1 MRIIAGSRRG
11 MKLQAPPG
19 NAVRPTS
26 DMLRG
31 AVMSMLGGFLS
42 GERVLDVCA
51 GTGAVALE
59 WLSRGAGS
67 AVAIENDPVALE
79 VLRANAKH
87 VRLDSQLTIVVGDAV
102 QQLAK
107 LAAEG
112 RRFELVYVDPPYDAD
127 LYEAILGALP
137 AVLAA
142 GAQVFVETRHGLP
155 ETLRAGWTH
164 VTQRRYGGGWLDRLQ
179 WPGVDA

>member
-26 DMLRG
+26 DKLRG

-42 GERVLDVCA
+42 GERVLDVCS

-59 WLSRGAGS
+59 WLSRGAGE
-67 AVAIENDPVALE
+67 AVAIEADPIALE

-87 VRLDSQLTIVVGDAV
+87 VRLAEHLTVVPGDALV
-102 QQLAK
+102 QLQK
-107 LAAEG
+107 LAAAG
-112 RRFELVYVDPPYDAD
+112 RQFELVYVDPPYDAG
-127 LYEAILGALP
+127 LYAPILAALP
-137 AVLAA
+137 GVLAP
-142 GAQVFVETRHGLP
+142 GAQVFVESRDGLP
-155 ETLRAGWTH
+155 ETLRVGWTH
-164 VTQRRYGGGWLDRLQ
+164 LTQRRYGGGWLDRLQ
-179 WPGVDA
+179 WPEDAA

>member
-1 MRIIAGSRRG
+1 
-11 MKLQAPPG
+11 
-19 NAVRPTS
+19 
-26 DMLRG
+26 MLRG

-59 WLSRGAGS
+59 WLSRGAS
-67 AVAIENDPVALE
+67 LAVALENDPMALD

-87 VRLDSQLTIVVGDAV
+87 VRLDGQLTVMAGDAV

-107 LAAEG
+107 LAADG
-112 RRFELVYVDPPYDAD
+112 RQFDLVYVDPPYDAE
-127 LYEAILGALP
+127 LHEAILAALP
-137 AVLAA
+137 RVLAP
-142 GAQVFVETRHGLP
+142 GAQVFIETRNGLP
-155 ETLRAGWTH
+155 ESLRIGWTQ

-179 WPGVDA
+179 WPGAEP